1 MTKFRLTLAD
11 VCRDMRKHGV
21 KMTAKTLADGIEAGV
36 FPFGKII
43 SVSDGGIRNI
53 LILTKD
59 YEAWADHYL
68 KEETA

>member
-1 MTKFRLTLAD
+1 MSKFRLTLAD
-11 VCRDMRKHGV
+11 VCRDMRKRGMS
-21 KMTAKTLADGIEAGV
+21 MTATTLADGIEAGV
-36 FPFGKII
+36 FPFGKVI
-43 SVSDGGIRNI
+43 SISDGGIRNI

>member
-43 SVSDGGIRNI
+43 SVSEGGIRNI

>member
-1 MTKFRLTLAD
+1 MGKFRLTLED

-21 KMTAKTLADGIEAGV
+21 KITAKTLADGIEAGV

-53 LILTKD
+53 LIMAKD
-59 YEAWADHYL
+59 YEAWADHYM